1 MFINIV
7 NNALFVTKNNYFSI
21 LNVNLWLDVCFIAVT
36 INKMKKTISLLLLLF
51 AFNQSFA
58 LDVFDEI
65 ALAIRSGDA
74 KQLSTYFG
82 PTLDLTIVSRE
93 DVYSKAQAEQVIKDF
108 FSKNAPKSFTII
120 HKGSSPEGNQYAI
133 GNLVTNTGKTYR
145 TSFYFK
151 TSGGKNV
158 LMELRFETE

>member
-1 MFINIV
+1 M
-7 NNALFVTKNNYFSI
+7 
-21 LNVNLWLDVCFIAVT
+21 
-36 INKMKKTISLLLLLF
+36 
-51 AFNQSFA
+51 NQSFA

-65 ALAIRSGDA
+65 ANSIRSGDA

-82 PTLDLTIVSRE
+82 PTLDLTIINRE

-108 FSKNAPKSFTII
+108 FSKNTPKSFTVI

-133 GNLVTNTGKTYR
+133 GNLVTMTGKTYR

-151 TSGGKNV
+151 NTGGKNV
-158 LMELRFETE
+158 LMELRIESE

>member
-1 MFINIV
+1 MI
-7 NNALFVTKNNYFSI
+7 KSHQ
-21 LNVNLWLDVCFIAVT
+21 WLDVCSSQVT
-36 INKMKKTISLLLLLF
+36 FNKMKKTISLLMLLLIF
-51 AFNQSFA
+51 SQSYA

-65 ALAIRSGDA
+65 AFAIRSGDA

-82 PTLDLTIVSRE
+82 PTLDLTIINRE

-108 FSKNAPKSFTII
+108 FSKNTPKSFTII
-120 HKGSSPEGNQYAI
+120 HKGSSPEGTQYAI
-133 GNLVTNTGKTYR
+133 GNLVTSAGKTYR

-151 TSGGKNV
+151 NTGGKNV